1 MRQPAIKQFKLSN
14 DDEIICEV
22 LEWETEDN
30 PALVMRAPLRLIQGE
45 DMDRGVRFFAFRPW
59 MGFAEDPEVLH
70 TINSSHI
77 IGEVTPSDSL
87 LSHYGA
93 TIKKLLTLAKMKKTD
108 FNMDT
113 LEQMDEDELEEY
125 IQKHL
130 EVEET
135 EEELGENVVKFTPPK
150 GTMH

>member
-70 TINSSHI
+70 TVNSCHI

-87 LSHYGA
+87 LSHYSA
-93 TIKKLLTLAKMKKTD
+93 TIKKLLTLAKTKKTD

>member
-70 TINSSHI
+70 TVNSSHI

-87 LSHYGA
+87 LSHYAA

>member
-77 IGEVTPSDSL
+77 IGEVTPSYSL

-130 EVEET
+130 EIEET